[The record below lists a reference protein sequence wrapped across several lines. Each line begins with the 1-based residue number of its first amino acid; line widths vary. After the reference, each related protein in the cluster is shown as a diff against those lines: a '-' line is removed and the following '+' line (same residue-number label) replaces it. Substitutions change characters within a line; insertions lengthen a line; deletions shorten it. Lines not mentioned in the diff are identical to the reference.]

1 MIIVIKLYDNN
12 HDNDNLNMT
21 INIPTMAIHDNYHHL
36 NMTKR
41 MMTLIIIPVLPGA
54 GCTFVFEQRSILAE
68 PEKISTSTFT
78 HLHYI

>member
-1 MIIVIKLYDNN
+1 MAIHDNYH

-21 INIPTMAIHDNYHHL
+21 
-36 NMTKR
+36 KS

-68 PEKISTSTFT
+68 PAKISTSTLT
-78 HLHYI
+78 LHLTTFNTKITFNNCQHPPYI

>member
-1 MIIVIKLYDNN
+1 MAIHDNYH

-21 INIPTMAIHDNYHHL
+21 
-36 NMTKR
+36 KS

-78 HLHYI
+78 HLHYIYITFNNFQHQN